1 MPLTKQE
8 LMDDI
13 ISDFLEIQNNSN
25 AIDCFTSNNKYG
37 LILEHLLGRKY
48 KLTIEELD
56 EENSSL

>member
-1 MPLTKQE
+1 MPFTKQE

-13 ISDFLEIQNNSN
+13 ISNFLEIQDHSS
-25 AIDCFTSNNKYG
+25 AIDCFTGNNEYG
-37 LILEHLLGRKY
+37 LILEHLSGQKY